1 MKTLIMYTFM
11 TIACLHQAFAA
22 NTMPLFKQAIGN
34 FLQKGPSLSIKQE
47 EPCFASVTIPRT
59 GTSMDNCGNFHFI
72 NASGTCTG
80 YGQNCDIAFFEAR
93 QCARNKANE
102 EYNVQLNRIKQI
114 QCKVTSI
121 SAE

>member
-1 MKTLIMYTFM
+1 MKTLIMYTFL
-11 TIACLHQAFAA
+11 TCVSLHQAFAA
-22 NTMPLFKQAIGN
+22 NTIPLLKQAMHI
-34 FLQKGPSLSIKQE
+34 FLQQDPIKQV
-47 EPCFASVTIPRT
+47 EPCFASVTVPRT
-59 GTSMDNCGNFHFI
+59 GTSMDNCGNYHFI

-80 YGQNCDIAFFEAR
+80 YGENCDLAFFEAK

-102 EYNVQLNRIKQI
+102 EYNIQLYKIKQI

>member
-1 MKTLIMYTFM
+1 MKTLIMYTFL
-11 TIACLHQAFAA
+11 TCICLHQAYAE
-22 NTMPLFKQAIGN
+22 NTMPLLKQVMGQL
-34 FLQKGPSLSIKQE
+34 LQKSPSISIKQE
-47 EPCFASVTIPRT
+47 DPCFASVTVPKT
-59 GTSMDNCGNFHFI
+59 GTSMDNCGNYHFI

-80 YGQNCDIAFFEAR
+80 YSENCDIAFFEAR

-102 EYNVQLNRIKQI
+102 EYNIQLNRIKQI